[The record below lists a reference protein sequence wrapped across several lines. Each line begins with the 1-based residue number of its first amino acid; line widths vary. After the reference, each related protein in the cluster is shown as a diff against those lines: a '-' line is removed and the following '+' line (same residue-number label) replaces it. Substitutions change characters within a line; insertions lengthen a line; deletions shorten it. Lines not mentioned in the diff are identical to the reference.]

1 MSEDSAAASR
11 ALIERYYSAFNRAD
25 WEGMV
30 DLLDEQVAHDPN
42 QGERQIGRERFR
54 AFLGEMARC
63 NIEVLTDIRILVGS
77 DGAHAAAE
85 YIISG
90 QYLSS
95 ADGLPAARG
104 QRYRLSGGTF
114 FDIAGDRIARVSN
127 YYNLPAW
134 IAQISRD
141 D

>member
-11 ALIERYYSAFNRAD
+11 TLIERYFSAFNRAD

-30 DLLDEQVAHDPN
+30 ELVDEQVAHDPN
-42 QGERQIGRERFR
+42 QGEREIGSERFR
-54 AFLGEMARC
+54 AHLGKIARC
-63 NIEVLTDIRILVGS
+63 SIEVLIDLRILVGN

-95 ADGLPAARG
+95 RDGLPPARG
-104 QRYRLSGGTF
+104 QRYRLPGGTF
-114 FDIAGDRIARVSN
+114 FAIAGHRIARVSN
-127 YYNLPAW
+127 YYNLPEW